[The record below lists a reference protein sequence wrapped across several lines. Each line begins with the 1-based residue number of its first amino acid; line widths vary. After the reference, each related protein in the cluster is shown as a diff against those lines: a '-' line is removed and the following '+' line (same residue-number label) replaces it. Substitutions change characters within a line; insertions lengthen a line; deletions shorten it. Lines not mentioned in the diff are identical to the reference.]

1 MISDEL
7 LMTLDNNLK
16 FEVLDFYKNIYRI
29 LNQEENM
36 KEEIINV
43 HLIGKFKQTKRG

>member
-1 MISDEL
+1 
-7 LMTLDNNLK
+7 MTLDESLK
-16 FEVLDFYKNIYRI
+16 YDVLNYYKNIYRI

-36 KEEIINV
+36 KEEIINA